1 MVEVDLEEL
10 IDAGVPMVVTVEI
23 TPDLARRL
31 LQRNRNNRVP
41 KEGAIER
48 YRYEM
53 EEGNWRVTNQG
64 IGFDRNGVL
73 SDGQNRLMACVRAGK
88 SFLTIVAVGLV
99 PEAKEVVDV
108 GVKRTLADA
117 LKMEGYTNAPALAGG
132 VALRQRYEQLVEDG
146 RPIGEAMKKGRQWRV
161 LSHPESVEYLR
172 KRESIGEVLGS
183 AQAWRRTF
191 PRCPLSV
198 SIAFESM
205 AIELDQDGL
214 DKFRDGLITGAYL
227 NQYDPRLVLRNYLT
241 RLGATRVLPPTMII
255 LGVTVKAWNAF
266 RLGEPRQIL
275 ALKETEIMPR
285 MM

>member
-1 MVEVDLEEL
+1 MAEVDLEEL
-10 IDAGVPMVVTVEI
+10 IDAGVPMVVTAEI

-31 LQRNRNNRVP
+31 LVRNRNNRVP
-41 KEGAIER
+41 KEGAIAR
-48 YRYEM
+48 YKWEM
-53 EEGNWRVTNQG
+53 ENGNWRITNQG
-64 IGFDRNGVL
+64 LGFDRNGDL
-73 SDGQNRLMACVRAGK
+73 TDGQNRLMACIRADK
-88 SFLTIVAVGLV
+88 SFHTVVAVGLV

-108 GVKRTLADA
+108 GVKRTLSDA

-146 RPIGEAMKKGRQWRV
+146 QPMSQAMKARSWRV
-161 LSHPESVEYLR
+161 YSHPESVEYLR
-172 KRESIGEVLGS
+172 KRESIGMVLGS
-183 AQAWRRTF
+183 AQSWRRTF

-205 AIELDQDGL
+205 AVEIDQDGL
-214 DKFRDGLITGAYL
+214 DKFREGLITGAYL
-227 NQYDPRLVLRNYLT
+227 NAYDPRLVLRNYLT